1 MFGGWHT
8 GRDRLNHGGFVNDYP
23 ILQIC
28 RFVWY
33 WSIALNFWE
42 KRKDSTILF
51 FDESHSQKKLRKT
64 NFSLLLKGR
73 MVSEI
78 PLLNVL
84 LSVYNLSH
92 PPWFEILFVHTTTTA
107 CGYGFRRAHISSP
120 PHHYLIPSRLSCSLA
135 RDASNRGSGCDPAS
149 RTTTSTLATPSST
162 TRLSSLLGFR
172 SQFNVC
178 HTILAFLLKKPPLL
192 GSSVWIGLS
201 DY

>member
-1 MFGGWHT
+1 MEDTHNLKRGSH
-8 GRDRLNHGGFVNDYP
+8 LK
-23 ILQIC
+23 LMK
-28 RFVWY
+28 
-33 WSIALNFWE
+33 

-51 FDESHSQKKLRKT
+51 FDESHSQKLMKT
-64 NFSLLLKGR
+64 NFSLFLKGR

-135 RDASNRGSGCDPAS
+135 LAASNRGSGCDPAS
-149 RTTTSTLATPSST
+149 RTTTSTWLSATPSFT
-162 TRLSSLLGFR
+162 TRLSSPQEYRYKLNQIKHFR
-172 SQFNVC
+172 
-178 HTILAFLLKKPPLL
+178 IKRIDII
-192 GSSVWIGLS
+192 W
-201 DY
+201 